1 MALRLSYDYRM
12 LRGDVSGAVA
22 STVVLLPWALAVGL
36 ASGLGPLAGL
46 YGTIAIGF
54 FAAVFGGTRVQQSD
68 TSAPM
73 FVAMTV
79 ILMQHADNP
88 AEAFTIVMLAGL
100 MQIAMGA
107 LRLGRFIVYVPYSVI
122 AGLMSGIGVLV
133 MVSQILPML
142 GIAAG
147 AAGVWADP
155 LAHVDAD
162 AAAVG
167 AVTLAVCVFWPARAE
182 RFVSAYLAALIVG
195 TVVAVV
201 WFTDAPVLGDFPTG
215 LPALHPPVLSPGFLV
230 EAAKPAFLLALI
242 SSINSLL
249 SSLLHDSLTGDR
261 HDSNR
266 ELAGQGLGNVA
277 AGVLGAL
284 PGSASAVTTVL
295 NIRAGACTRV
305 SGALRSVILL
315 ALVLGAGPIAE
326 PIPIAA
332 LAVVVM
338 KTGWDIIDRRFLTRV
353 HRIRRDFA
361 VVMLATFVLT
371 IFVDLL
377 TAVGAGFIISVLARA
392 REERLEEMDSVVSVP
407 LLDAAF
413 LGETGSDDPFFA
425 RVGLLELRGAFSV
438 ASSRELIWMARMDI
452 RDHEIV
458 ILDFSKTTRMDDSAA
473 LAMEHLVESAAESD
487 TECIVVH
494 LSGGVA
500 WTLDSLDVF
509 GRLPKDRF
517 VGDMDEARE
526 LARSLL
532 ERRGGGSAH
541 SHST

>member
-1 MALRLSYDYRM
+1 MALRLPYDYRA
-12 LRGDVSGAVA
+12 LRGDVSSAVA
-22 STVVLLPWALAVGL
+22 STVVVLPWALAVGL

-54 FAAVFGGTRVQQSD
+54 FAAVFGGTRAQQSD

-73 FVAMTV
+73 FVAMMA

-107 LRLGRFIVYVPYSVI
+107 LRLGLFIVYVPYSVI

-133 MVSQILPML
+133 VASQVLPMF

-147 AAGVWADP
+147 TAGVWADP
-155 LAHVDAD
+155 LAHVDTD

-167 AVTLAVCVFWPARAE
+167 AVTLAMCVFWPARAE
-182 RFVSAYLAALIVG
+182 RFVSAYLVALIVG

-201 WFTDAPVLGDFPTG
+201 WFTDAPALGNFPTG
-215 LPALHPPVLSPGFLV
+215 LPALHPPVLSPGFLA
-230 EAAKPAFLLALI
+230 EAVRPAFLLALI
-242 SSINSLL
+242 GSINSLL

-284 PGSASAVTTVL
+284 PGSASAVTTVF
-295 NIRAGACTRV
+295 NIRAGTRTRV
-305 SGALRSVILL
+305 SGALRSAILL

-326 PIPIAA
+326 PIPVAT
-332 LAVVVM
+332 LAVIAM
-338 KTGWDIIDRRFLTRV
+338 KAGWDVIDWRFLTRI
-353 HRIRRDFA
+353 HRIQRDFA
-361 VVMLATFVLT
+361 AVMLATLVLT
-371 IFVDLL
+371 LFFDLL

-392 REERLEEMDSVVSVP
+392 RGDRLEEMDSVVSVP
-407 LLDAAF
+407 LLDQAF
-413 LGETGSDDPFFA
+413 LGENGSDDPFFA

-438 ASSRELIWMARMDI
+438 ASSRELIWIARMDI

-458 ILDFSKTTRMDDSAA
+458 IFDFSKTTRMDDSAA
-473 LAMEHLVESAAESD
+473 LAMEHLVDSAAESD

-500 WTLDSLDVF
+500 RTLHSLDVF
-509 GRLPKDRF
+509 RRLPKDRF
-517 VGDMDEARE
+517 VGDMDEARK

-532 ERRGGGSAH
+532 ERRGGGSAL
-541 SHST
+541 

>member
-1 MALRLSYDYRM
+1 MALRLSYDYQA
-12 LRGDVSGAVA
+12 LRGDVSSAVA
-22 STVVLLPWALAVGL
+22 STVVVLPWALAVGM

-54 FAAVFGGTRVQQSD
+54 FAAVFGGTRAQQSD

-73 FVAMTV
+73 FVAMTA
-79 ILMQHADNP
+79 ILMQHAGNP

-107 LRLGRFIVYVPYSVI
+107 LRLGLFIVYVPYSVI

-133 MVSQILPML
+133 VASQVLPMF

-147 AAGVWADP
+147 TAGVWADP
-155 LAHVDAD
+155 LAHVDTD

-167 AVTLAVCVFWPARAE
+167 AVTLAMCVFWPARAE
-182 RFVSAYLAALIVG
+182 RFVSAYLVALVVG

-201 WFTDAPVLGDFPTG
+201 WFTDAPALGDFPTG
-215 LPALHPPVLSPGFLV
+215 LPTLHPPVLSPGFLA
-230 EAAKPAFLLALI
+230 EAVRPAFLLALI
-242 SSINSLL
+242 GSINSLL

-284 PGSASAVTTVL
+284 PGSASAVTTVF
-295 NIRAGACTRV
+295 NIRAGTRTRV

-326 PIPIAA
+326 PIPVAA
-332 LAVVVM
+332 LAVVAM
-338 KTGWDIIDRRFLTRV
+338 KAGWDVIDWRFLTRI
-353 HRIRRDFA
+353 HRIQRDFA
-361 VVMLATFVLT
+361 VVMLATLVLT
-371 IFVDLL
+371 IFFDLL
-377 TAVGAGFIISVLARA
+377 TAVGAGFIISVLVRA
-392 REERLEEMDSVVSVP
+392 REDRLDEMDSVVSVP
-407 LLDAAF
+407 LLDQAF
-413 LGETGSDDPFFA
+413 LGENGSDDPFFA

-438 ASSRELIWMARMDI
+438 ASSRELIWIARMDI

-458 ILDFSKTTRMDDSAA
+458 IFDFSKTTRMDDSAA
-473 LAMEHLVESAAESD
+473 LAMEHLVGSAVESD

-500 WTLDSLDVF
+500 RTLNSLDVF
-509 GRLPKDRF
+509 RRLPKDRF
-517 VGDMDEARE
+517 VGDMDEARK
-526 LARSLL
+526 LARNLL
-532 ERRGGGSAH
+532 ERRGGGSA
-541 SHST
+541 S

>member
-1 MALRLSYDYRM
+1 MALRLSYDYQA
-12 LRGDVSGAVA
+12 LRGDVSSAVA
-22 STVVLLPWALAVGL
+22 STVVVLPWALAVGM

-54 FAAVFGGTRVQQSD
+54 FAAVFGGTRAQQSD

-73 FVAMTV
+73 FVAMTA

-107 LRLGRFIVYVPYSVI
+107 LRLGLFIVYVPYSVI

-133 MVSQILPML
+133 VASQVLPMF

-147 AAGVWADP
+147 TAGVWADP
-155 LAHVDAD
+155 LAHVDTD

-167 AVTLAVCVFWPARAE
+167 AVTLAMCVFWPARAE
-182 RFVSAYLAALIVG
+182 RFVSAYLVALVVG

-201 WFTDAPVLGDFPTG
+201 WFTDAPALGDFPTG
-215 LPALHPPVLSPGFLV
+215 LPALHPPVLSPGFLA
-230 EAAKPAFLLALI
+230 EAVRPAFLLALI
-242 SSINSLL
+242 GSINSLL

-284 PGSASAVTTVL
+284 PGSASAVTTVF
-295 NIRAGACTRV
+295 NIRAGTCTRV

-326 PIPIAA
+326 PIPVAA
-332 LAVVVM
+332 LAVVAM
-338 KTGWDIIDRRFLTRV
+338 KAGWDVIDWRFLTRL
-353 HRIRRDFA
+353 HRIQRDFA
-361 VVMLATFVLT
+361 VVMLATLVLT
-371 IFVDLL
+371 IFFDLL

-392 REERLEEMDSVVSVP
+392 RGDRLEEMDSVVSVP
-407 LLDAAF
+407 LLDQAF
-413 LGETGSDDPFFA
+413 LGENGSDDPFFA

-438 ASSRELIWMARMDI
+438 ASSRELIWIARMDI

-458 ILDFSKTTRMDDSAA
+458 IFDFSKTTRMDDSAA
-473 LAMEHLVESAAESD
+473 LAMEHLVDSAAESD
-487 TECIVVH
+487 TECIVVN
-494 LSGGVA
+494 LSGGA
-500 WTLDSLDVF
+500 ARTLDSLDVF

-517 VGDMDEARE
+517 VGDMDEARK
-526 LARSLL
+526 LARNLL
-532 ERRGGGSAH
+532 ERRGGGSA
-541 SHST
+541 S

>member
-1 MALRLSYDYRM
+1 MALRLSYDFQA
-12 LRGDVSGAVA
+12 LRGDVSSAVA
-22 STVVLLPWALAVGL
+22 STVVVLPWALAVGM

-54 FAAVFGGTRVQQSD
+54 FAAVFGGTRAQQSD

-73 FVAMTV
+73 FVAMTA

-107 LRLGRFIVYVPYSVI
+107 LRLGLFIVYVPYSVI

-133 MVSQILPML
+133 VASQVLPMF

-147 AAGVWADP
+147 TAGVWADP
-155 LAHVDAD
+155 LAHVDTD

-167 AVTLAVCVFWPARAE
+167 AVTLAMCVFWPARAE
-182 RFVSAYLAALIVG
+182 RFVSAYLVALVVG

-201 WFTDAPVLGDFPTG
+201 WFTDAPALGDFPTG
-215 LPALHPPVLSPGFLV
+215 LPALHPPVLSPGFLA
-230 EAAKPAFLLALI
+230 EAVRPAFLLALI
-242 SSINSLL
+242 GSINSLL

-284 PGSASAVTTVL
+284 PGSASAVTTVF
-295 NIRAGACTRV
+295 NIRAGTCTRV

-326 PIPIAA
+326 PIPVAA
-332 LAVVVM
+332 LAVVAM
-338 KTGWDIIDRRFLTRV
+338 KAGWDVIDWRFLTRL
-353 HRIRRDFA
+353 HRIQRDFA
-361 VVMLATFVLT
+361 VVMLATLVLT
-371 IFVDLL
+371 IFFDLL

-392 REERLEEMDSVVSVP
+392 RGDRLEEMDSVVSVP
-407 LLDAAF
+407 LLDQAF
-413 LGETGSDDPFFA
+413 LGENGSDDPFFA

-438 ASSRELIWMARMDI
+438 ASSRELIWIARMDI

-458 ILDFSKTTRMDDSAA
+458 IFDFSKTTRMDDSAA
-473 LAMEHLVESAAESD
+473 LAMEHLVDSAAESD
-487 TECIVVH
+487 TECIVVN
-494 LSGGVA
+494 LSGGA
-500 WTLDSLDVF
+500 ARTLDSLDVF

-517 VGDMDEARE
+517 VGDMDEARK

-532 ERRGGGSAH
+532 ERRGGGSA
-541 SHST
+541 S

>member
-1 MALRLSYDYRM
+1 MRRSYDYRT

-22 STVVLLPWALAVGL
+22 STIIVLPWALAVGV
-36 ASGLGPLAGL
+36 ASGLGPLAAL

-54 FAAVFGGTRVQQSD
+54 FAAVFGGTRAQMSD

-73 FVAMTV
+73 LVAMTV

-88 AEAFTIVMLAGL
+88 AMAFTIVLLAGL

-107 LRLGRFIVYVPYSVI
+107 LRLGRFIVYMPYSVI

-133 MVSQILPML
+133 IASQLPPL
-142 GIAAG
+142 FGIAAG

-155 LAHVDAD
+155 LAHVDAG
-162 AAAVG
+162 AAAAG

-182 RFVSAYLAALIVG
+182 RFVSAYLAALVIG

-201 WFTDAPVLGDFPTG
+201 WFSDAPTIGDFPTG
-215 LPALHPPVLSPGFLV
+215 LPALHPPVLSPGFLA
-230 EAAKPAFLLALI
+230 EAVQPAFLLALI
-242 SSINSLL
+242 GSINSLL
-249 SSLLHDSLTGDR
+249 SSLLHDSLTGAL
-261 HDSNR
+261 HNSNR
-266 ELAGQGLGNVA
+266 ELVGQGLGNVA
-277 AGVLGAL
+277 AGVLGAP
-284 PGSASAVTTVL
+284 PGSASAVTTAL
-295 NIRAGACTRV
+295 NICAGARTRV

-315 ALVLGAGPIAE
+315 ALVLGAGPIAK
-326 PIPIAA
+326 PIPLAV

-338 KTGWDIIDRRFLTRV
+338 KGGWDIIDWRFLTRV

-361 VVMLATFVLT
+361 VVMLITFLLT

-377 TAVGAGFIISVLARA
+377 AAVGAGFVISVLARA
-392 REERLEEMDSVVSVP
+392 REDRMAEMDSVVSVP
-407 LLDAAF
+407 LLDAGF
-413 LGETGSDDPFFA
+413 LGETDDPFLA
-425 RVGLLELRGAFSV
+425 RVGLFEMRGGFSV
-438 ASSRELIWMARMDI
+438 ASSRDLIWMARMDI

-473 LAMEHLVESAAESD
+473 LAMEHLVDSAAESD
-487 TECIVVH
+487 TECIVVN

-500 WTLDSLDVF
+500 RTLDSLDVF

-517 VGDMDEARE
+517 VGGMDEARK

-532 ERRGGGSAH
+532 ERRGDGAAS
-541 SHST
+541 

>member
-1 MALRLSYDYRM
+1 M
-12 LRGDVSGAVA
+12 
-22 STVVLLPWALAVGL
+22 GL

-79 ILMQHADNP
+79 VLMQHADNP

-266 ELAGQGLGNVA
+266 ELAGQGLA
-277 AGVLGAL
+277 TSRPAC
-284 PGSASAVTTVL
+284 SARCPA
-295 NIRAGACTRV
+295 
-305 SGALRSVILL
+305 
-315 ALVLGAGPIAE
+315 P
-326 PIPIAA
+326 
-332 LAVVVM
+332 
-338 KTGWDIIDRRFLTRV
+338 RRR
-353 HRIRRDFA
+353 
-361 VVMLATFVLT
+361 
-371 IFVDLL
+371 
-377 TAVGAGFIISVLARA
+377 
-392 REERLEEMDSVVSVP
+392 
-407 LLDAAF
+407 
-413 LGETGSDDPFFA
+413 
-425 RVGLLELRGAFSV
+425 
-438 ASSRELIWMARMDI
+438 
-452 RDHEIV
+452 
-458 ILDFSKTTRMDDSAA
+458 
-473 LAMEHLVESAAESD
+473 
-487 TECIVVH
+487 
-494 LSGGVA
+494 
-500 WTLDSLDVF
+500 
-509 GRLPKDRF
+509 
-517 VGDMDEARE
+517 
-526 LARSLL
+526 
-532 ERRGGGSAH
+532 
-541 SHST
+541 

>member
-1 MALRLSYDYRM
+1 MNAIRSISYDYRT
-12 LRGDVSGAVA
+12 LRGDVSGAV
-22 STVVLLPWALAVGL
+22 SSVIVVLPWALAVGV

-54 FAAVFGGTRVQQSD
+54 FAAVFGGTRAQLSD

-73 FVAMTV
+73 LVAMTV
-79 ILMQHADNP
+79 ILMRHADNP

-107 LRLGRFIVYVPYSVI
+107 LRLGHFIVYVPYSVI
-122 AGLMSGIGVLV
+122 SGLMSGIGFLV
-133 MVSQILPML
+133 VASQILPMF

-147 AAGVWADP
+147 TAGVWDDP

-182 RFVSAYLAALIVG
+182 RFVSAYLAALVVG
-195 TVVAVV
+195 TIAAVL
-201 WFTDAPVLGDFPTG
+201 WFTNAPALGDFPTG
-215 LPALHPPVLSPGFLV
+215 LPALHPPVLSPGFLA
-230 EAAKPAFLLALI
+230 EAIRPAFLLALI
-242 SSINSLL
+242 GSINSLL
-249 SSLLHDSLTGDR
+249 SSLLHDSLTGAR

-277 AGVLGAL
+277 AGVLGAP
-284 PGSASAVTTVL
+284 PGSASAVATVF

-315 ALVLGAGPIAE
+315 ALALGAGSIAE
-326 PIPIAA
+326 PIPLAV

-338 KTGWDIIDRRFLTRV
+338 KVGWDIIDWRFLTRI
-353 HRIRRDFA
+353 HRIQRNFA

-371 IFVDLL
+371 VFIDLL

-392 REERLEEMDSVVSVP
+392 REDRLEELDSVVSVP
-407 LLDAAF
+407 LLDKAF
-413 LGETGSDDPFFA
+413 LGETGGDDPFFA

-438 ASSRELIWMARMDI
+438 ASSRDLIWMARMDI
-452 RDHEIV
+452 REHEIV
-458 ILDFSKTTRMDDSAA
+458 IFDFSKTTRLDDSAA

-487 TECIVVH
+487 TECIVVG
-494 LSGGVA
+494 LLGGVA
-500 WTLDSLDVF
+500 RTLDSLDVF

-517 VGDMDEARE
+517 VGGMDEARE
-526 LARSLL
+526 LAKRLL
-532 ERRGGGSAH
+532 ERRGGDSAL
-541 SHST
+541 

>member
-1 MALRLSYDYRM
+1 MALRLSYDYRT
-12 LRGDVSGAVA
+12 LRGDVSSAVT
-22 STVVLLPWALAVGL
+22 STVAVLPWALAVGL

-54 FAAVFGGTRVQQSD
+54 FAAVFGGTRTQLSD

-79 ILMQHADNP
+79 VLMQHADSP

-107 LRLGRFIVYVPYSVI
+107 LRLGRFIVYMPYSVI
-122 AGLMSGIGVLV
+122 AGLMSGIGILV
-133 MVSQILPML
+133 VTSQILPMF

-167 AVTLAVCVFWPARAE
+167 AVALAVCVFWPARVE
-182 RFVSAYLAALIVG
+182 RFVSAYLVALIVG

-201 WFTDAPVLGDFPTG
+201 WFTDAPTLSDFPTG

-230 EAAKPAFLLALI
+230 EAAQPAFLLALI

-249 SSLLHDSLTGDR
+249 SSLLHDSLTGER

-284 PGSASAVTTVL
+284 PGSASAVGTVL
-295 NIRAGACTRV
+295 NIRAGARTRV

-326 PIPIAA
+326 PLPIAA
-332 LAVVVM
+332 LAVVAM
-338 KTGWDIIDRRFLTRV
+338 MAGWDIIDWRFLTRI
-353 HRIRRDFA
+353 HRIQRNFA
-361 VVMLATFVLT
+361 AVMLVTFVLT
-371 IFVDLL
+371 IFFDLL
-377 TAVGAGFIISVLARA
+377 TAVGAGFVISVLARA
-392 REERLEEMDSVVSVP
+392 REDRLEEMDSVVSVP
-407 LLDAAF
+407 LLDEAF
-413 LGETGSDDPFFA
+413 LGETGGDDPFFA
-425 RVGLLELRGAFSV
+425 RVGLLELRGSFSV

-452 RDHEIV
+452 RDHEVV

-473 LAMEHLVESAAESD
+473 LAMEHLVDSAAESD
-487 TECIVVH
+487 TECIVVN

-500 WTLDSLDVF
+500 RTLASLDVF

-517 VGDMDEARE
+517 VGGMDEARKV
-526 LARSLL
+526 AKSLL
-532 ERRGGGSAH
+532 ERRGGDSA
-541 SHST
+541 S